1 MEQRR
6 LDQAEKQPKEKNSH
20 YDSNQANSIQKRRK
34 ATLWKRL
41 QPRRTEKTGLSFKE
55 ALKLGIPVDFRRR
68 TIHEENINAINGLLK
83 SKKTTSK
90 SKKRRKSKS

>member
-1 MEQRR
+1 MTAIKPIVFKKGGKQRYGR
-6 LDQAEKQPKEKNSH
+6 GFSREELK
-20 YDSNQANSIQKRRK
+20 
-34 ATLWKRL
+34 
-41 QPRRTEKTGLSFKE
+41 KTGLSFKE
-55 ALKLGIPVDFRRR
+55 ALKLRIPVDFRRR